1 MSTASASSPTLMA
14 RLWPQTAGNAAL
26 RAVVLVLLGTA
37 LLAASAHI
45 QVPFWPVKLS
55 MQSFVVVVLG
65 MAYGRTLGV
74 ATVLAYLAQGAV
86 GMPVFQSGAGI
97 AYMAGPTGGYLAG
110 FVLAAGLAGWCVER
124 GALERLSTA
133 FLAILAATAA
143 IFVPGLAWLAVLFGA
158 EKAIAF
164 GLIPFLP
171 GEALKIALALA
182 LVPAIRRFTR

>member
-1 MSTASASSPTLMA
+1 MA
-14 RLWPQTAGNAAL
+14 RLWPQTAGNAVL

-110 FVLAAGLAGWCVER
+110 FVLAAGIAGWCVER
-124 GALERLSTA
+124 GALNRLPTA

-143 IFVPGLAWLAVLFGA
+143 IFVPGLAWLSVLFGV
-158 EKAIAF
+158 EKAVAF
-164 GLIPFLP
+164 GLTPFLP

-182 LVPAIRRFTR
+182 LVPAIRRVTR